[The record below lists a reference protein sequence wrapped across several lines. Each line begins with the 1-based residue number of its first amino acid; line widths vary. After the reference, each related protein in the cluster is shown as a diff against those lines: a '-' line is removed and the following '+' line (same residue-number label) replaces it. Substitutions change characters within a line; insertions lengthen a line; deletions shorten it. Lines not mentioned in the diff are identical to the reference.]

1 MCHNSKLQ
9 KPIMFLQQVEN
20 LHSFDTHSPLLK
32 MMTSWPLRKYEEQ
45 ELTKIKYVWAGDR
58 YMHHY
63 TYV

>member
-1 MCHNSKLQ
+1 
-9 KPIMFLQQVEN
+9 MFLQQVEN
-20 LHSFDTHSPLLK
+20 LHSFNTHSPLLK
-32 MMTSWPLRKYEEQ
+32 IMTSWPLRKYEEQ